1 MIGELCAL
9 TSAFSFS
16 TVSIAIR
23 RGMRRSRDNGTF
35 LSTFVNMVLF
45 LILIGVLYVGRYL
58 PALTWTGFF
67 LFLFAGLLTTFVGRS
82 LHYEAIRVIGPSR
95 AILLRMCSPII
106 TVCLAFIFLSERFSV
121 LQYVGATAIIGGV
134 WVLSR
139 ETVGRGDLRVVQA
152 PRSQAAS
159 SPQQQEKGAL
169 ARSGLWLGVLYALGS
184 AVSFGTGHFVR
195 KVAVLEVP
203 SPFWGMAIGTTT
215 AWVAMTLHSMVRGD
229 FRELFRDN
237 FNVHAPPWY
246 FIYSGILNTVGQ
258 MFIYLAVFFAPVSTV
273 QVLATS
279 EVLSTLLI
287 SRLFLGREEPL
298 GGRVILCSVVICLGV
313 VLMIVG

>member
-23 RGMRRSRDNGTF
+23 RGMKRSRDNGTF

-45 LILIGVLYVGRYL
+45 LILIAVLYAGHYL
-58 PALTWTGFF
+58 PTLTGTGFL
-67 LFLFAGLLTTFVGRS
+67 LFLVAGLLTTFVGRS

-95 AILLRMCSPII
+95 AISLRMCSPII
-106 TVCLAFIFLSERFSV
+106 TVCLAFLFLSERFSV
-121 LQYVGATAIIGGV
+121 LQYVGASAIIGGV
-134 WVLSR
+134 WMLSQ
-139 ETVGRGDLRVVQA
+139 ETMGRGDLRVVQDA
-152 PRSQAAS
+152 RSRTDRTPDQREDGVQS
-159 SPQQQEKGAL
+159 K
-169 ARSGLWLGVLYALGS
+169 SGLWLGVLFALSS
-184 AVSFGTGHFVR
+184 AMSFGTGHFVR

-203 SPFWGMAIGTTT
+203 SPFWGMAIGTTA
-215 AWVAMTLHSMVRGD
+215 AWLAMAVQAVVRGD
-229 FRELFRDN
+229 FRELCRDN
-237 FNVHAPPWY
+237 FNVRAPLWY

-258 MFIYLAVFFAPVSTV
+258 MSIYLAVFYAPVSTV

-287 SRLFLGREEPL
+287 SRLFLGTEEPL
-298 GGRVILCSVVICLGV
+298 GWRVILCSVVICMGV
-313 VLMIVG
+313 VFMIIG

>member
-1 MIGELCAL
+1 
-9 TSAFSFS
+9 
-16 TVSIAIR
+16 
-23 RGMRRSRDNGTF
+23 
-35 LSTFVNMVLF
+35 MVLF

-67 LFLFAGLLTTFVGRS
+67 LFLCAGLLTTFVGRS

-95 AILLRMCSPII
+95 AISLRMGAPIV
-106 TVCLAFIFLSERFSV
+106 TVCLAFVFLSERFSV
-121 LQYVGATAIIGGV
+121 LQYVGATAIIAGV

-139 ETVGRGDLRVVQA
+139 ETMGRGDLRVVETR
-152 PRSQAAS
+152 RSHAMT
-159 SPQQQEKGAL
+159 PPERQEKAVP
-169 ARSGLWLGVLYALGS
+169 AKSGLWLGILCALGS
-184 AVSFGTGHFVR
+184 AISFGTGHFVR

-215 AWVAMTLHSMVRGD
+215 AWAAMTLHSIVRGD
-229 FRELFRDN
+229 LRELCRDN

-246 FIYSGILNTVGQ
+246 FIYSGILNSVGQ
-258 MFIYLAVFFAPVSTV
+258 MFIYLAVFFAAVSTV

-298 GGRVILCSVVICLGV
+298 GGRVIVCSVVICLGV

>member
-23 RGMRRSRDNGTF
+23 RGMRRSRDSGTF

-45 LILIGVLYVGRYL
+45 LILITVLYVGHYL
-58 PALTWTGFF
+58 PALTFAGFF
-67 LFLFAGLLTTFVGRS
+67 LFLCAGLLTTFVGRS

-95 AILLRMCSPII
+95 AISLRMCSPII

-139 ETVGRGDLRVVQA
+139 ETVGHGDLRVA
-152 PRSQAAS
+152 ESPRSHATR
-159 SPQQQEKGAL
+159 SPQQQEKGVL
-169 ARSGLWLGVLYALGS
+169 AKSGLWL
-184 AVSFGTGHFVR
+184 GTGHFVR

-215 AWVAMTLHSMVRGD
+215 AWVAMSVHSMARGD
-229 FRELFRDN
+229 FRELCRDN

-258 MFIYLAVFFAPVSTV
+258 MFIYLAVFFSPVSTV

-287 SRLFLGREEPL
+287 SRLFLGTEEPL
-298 GGRVILCSVVICLGV
+298 GWRVILCSGVICLGV

>member
-16 TVSIAIR
+16 TVNIAIR

-35 LSTFVNMVLF
+35 LSTFVNMVVF
-45 LILIGVLYVGRYL
+45 LILIAVLYVGGYL
-58 PALTWTGFF
+58 PALTWAGFL
-67 LFLFAGLLTTFVGRS
+67 LFSAAGLLTTFVGRS
-82 LHYEAIRVIGPSR
+82 LHYAAIRVIGPSR
-95 AILLRMCSPII
+95 AISLRMGAPIV
-106 TVCLAFIFLSERFSV
+106 TVCLAFVFLSERFSV
-121 LQYVGATAIIGGV
+121 LQYTGAIAIVGGV

-139 ETVGRGDLRVVQA
+139 ETMGRADLRVVET
-152 PRSQAAS
+152 PRSHATI
-159 SPQQQEKGAL
+159 PPERQEKTVL
-169 ARSGLWLGVLYALGS
+169 VKSGLWLGVLYALGS

-215 AWVAMTLHSMVRGD
+215 AWVAMSVHSMARGD
-229 FRELFRDN
+229 FRELCRDN

-258 MFIYLAVFFAPVSTV
+258 MFIYLAVFFSPVSTV

-287 SRLFLGREEPL
+287 SRLFLGTEEPL
-298 GGRVILCSVVICLGV
+298 GWRVILCSVVICLGV